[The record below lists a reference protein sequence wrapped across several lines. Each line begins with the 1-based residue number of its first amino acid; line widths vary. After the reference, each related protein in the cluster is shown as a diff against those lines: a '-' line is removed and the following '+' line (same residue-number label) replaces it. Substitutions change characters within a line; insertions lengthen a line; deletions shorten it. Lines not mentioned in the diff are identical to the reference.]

1 MKVFGFVIGFAIA
14 NPLADYVLQ
23 PVRPVGGRPT
33 QTKDDSRDLP
43 GEGKYPMFQ
52 RLVKYY
58 NREFHANQHWAY
70 GCNCQMMVDDRSME
84 KSSFGPPV
92 DELDKTCKKL
102 KDCYK
107 CVKQAY
113 GGKCT
118 PENVEYDIFFRGQEI
133 LVGNQPGTC
142 GRAIYECDLQYA
154 KGLSKGMKSFDMR
167 YNFFYGGFDPMSESA
182 VCNMGGQKQENG
194 LSSSNKFGI
203 RDLTPNVQCCGSKKD
218 PIPFNTYNANVKQC
232 CSGVVKDQCS

>member
-1 MKVFGFVIGFAIA
+1 M
-14 NPLADYVLQ
+14 
-23 PVRPVGGRPT
+23 
-33 QTKDDSRDLP
+33 
-43 GEGKYPMFQ
+43 
-52 RLVKYY
+52 
-58 NREFHANQHWAY
+58 
-70 GCNCQMMVDDRSME
+70 
-84 KSSFGPPV
+84 PV

-154 KGLSKGMKSFDMR
+154 KGLSKVFFVDFLLDVFR
-167 YNFFYGGFDPMSESA
+167 AWIIAILNFVDWNNYFFFSHVLP
-182 VCNMGGQKQENG
+182 
-194 LSSSNKFGI
+194 
-203 RDLTPNVQCCGSKKD
+203 
-218 PIPFNTYNANVKQC
+218 
-232 CSGVVKDQCS
+232 